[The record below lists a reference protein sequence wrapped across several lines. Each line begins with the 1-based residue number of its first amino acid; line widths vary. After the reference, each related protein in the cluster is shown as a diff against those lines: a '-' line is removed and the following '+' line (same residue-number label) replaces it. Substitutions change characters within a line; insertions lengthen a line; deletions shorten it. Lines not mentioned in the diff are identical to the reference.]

1 MNWKM
6 RSLLIQCL
14 VLLRQAPIWGGSS
27 STFLSCS
34 AWPQPHE
41 SSCSFPSDGLLWQLP
56 FAGRI
61 KVSERRRRP
70 APTRARPWSQD
81 AKSGTMKQSL
91 LVPDQ
96 LLNIKHISNSPSTV
110 TLTAALVPKGKCTT
124 GKLCPFRRLGK
135 DGCLYIHFSRKKLRC
150 HGLFSINKSKL
161 KNPIVIL
168 SFWWPHNLI
177 RYGPFSY

>member
-1 MNWKM
+1 MTA
-6 RSLLIQCL
+6 SLCWENKGVRKKEKTSTYMSQAMVTGCKVRHNETI
-14 VLLRQAPIWGGSS
+14 LL
-27 STFLSCS
+27 
-34 AWPQPHE
+34 
-41 SSCSFPSDGLLWQLP
+41 
-56 FAGRI
+56 
-61 KVSERRRRP
+61 
-70 APTRARPWSQD
+70 
-81 AKSGTMKQSL
+81 M
-91 LVPDQ
+91 PDQ
-96 LLNIKHISNSPSTV
+96 VLNIKHISNSPSTV

-150 HGLFSINKSKL
+150 HGLFSVNKSKL